1 MKILIP
7 LLLAATAFVPAQA
20 QTTTRLSATKA
31 NSYALVYSLPTTRLR
46 ITLEAEITTR
56 RPGEFHKYAKKY
68 LNINSP
74 IAREEHSASLRSV
87 VVTTEGVAD
96 PDQRYAVQF
105 KAGTEPFMLLSPQ
118 GVPLSVNTS
127 KTLDTVAPALP
138 ESRDAEPTPLQTPAA
153 RQVVSEEMMQS
164 QSTAKRA
171 ELAASALFGIRQTR
185 ADLISGQS
193 DQMPPDGKSLQL
205 MLDNLEAQEKAL
217 MAMFVGTTS
226 TRTQVE
232 TYTVDPDGD
241 ISNLILARISAVDG
255 IVSASDL
262 SGAPVYLNLSV
273 TQRGEMPLNE
283 KGIRLEFPKN
293 GFAYCIPGTADVT
306 VSYDDRTYFSRSEQ
320 FAQFGVVYGLAPN
333 SLTDKKAPIYIILD
347 PATGAIREQG
357 AAVRQ

>member
-1 MKILIP
+1 M
-7 LLLAATAFVPAQA
+7 
-20 QTTTRLSATKA
+20 
-31 NSYALVYSLPTTRLR
+31 
-46 ITLEAEITTR
+46 
-56 RPGEFHKYAKKY
+56 
-68 LNINSP
+68 
-74 IAREEHSASLRSV
+74 V
-87 VVTTEGVAD
+87 VSTEGVAD

-105 KAGTEPFMLLSPQ
+105 KSGTEPFMLLSPQ
-118 GVPLSVNTS
+118 SVPLSVNTS

-138 ESRDAEPTPLQTPAA
+138 ESRNAEPTPLQTPAA

-185 ADLISGQS
+185 ADLISGQA

-333 SLTDKKAPIYIILD
+333 SFTDKKLRF
-347 PATGAIREQG
+347 T
-357 AAVRQ
+357 

>member
-7 LLLAATAFVPAQA
+7 LLLAATAFIPARA

-87 VVTTEGVAD
+87 VVATEGVAD

-185 ADLISGQS
+185 ADLISGQA

-333 SLTDKKAPIYIILD
+333 SFTDKKAPIYIILD

>member
-7 LLLAATAFVPAQA
+7 LLLAATAFVPAQT

-185 ADLISGQS
+185 ADLISGQA

>member
-87 VVTTEGVAD
+87 VVSTEGVAD

-105 KAGTEPFMLLSPQ
+105 KSGTEPFMLLSPQ

-164 QSTAKRA
+164 LSTAKRA

-185 ADLISGQS
+185 ADLISGQA

-333 SLTDKKAPIYIILD
+333 SFTDKKAPIYIILD
-347 PATGAIREQG
+347 PATGAIREHG